1 MLCVWSE
8 WSMHGNDIGGGKE
21 CVKIC
26 PCISVLSVASG
37 GRIIDYICTECLCNI
52 CDPSSDIAKS
62 DNSPGLSMNL
72 AETLCKMGKNGV
84 VNVAFPFYI
93 IIVVSALF

>member
-84 VNVAFPFYI
+84 ANVAMSF
-93 IIVVSALF
+93 S